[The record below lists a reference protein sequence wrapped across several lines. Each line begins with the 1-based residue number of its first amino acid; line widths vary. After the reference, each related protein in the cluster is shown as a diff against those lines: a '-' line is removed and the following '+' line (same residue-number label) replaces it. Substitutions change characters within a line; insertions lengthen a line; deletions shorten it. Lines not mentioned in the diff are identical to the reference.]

1 MKQTLSVIAAL
12 LGLSTV
18 AAATAAAPAASLP
31 PDAPVRHVLLISV
44 DGLHT
49 GDLAHFVDAHPDS
62 TLASLLKQGVDY
74 TNAHTVAPA
83 DSFPGL
89 MALITGG
96 TPAVTGVYYDDSYD
110 RALAAPGSDCSRLGA
125 RVRYDESLDMAAADG
140 HDMIDPAKLPRDPV
154 HGCVPVYPHS
164 YLRVNTIFEAVH
176 AAGGYTAWT
185 DKHPTYELVQGPSGQ
200 GVDDLFL
207 PEIGANYEGL
217 SNVKAKEITGSLPRT
232 EDYDDMK
239 GRVIVNEI
247 DGLTHDGKKR
257 SVVPTVFG
265 LNLQAVNVAQK
276 IYGYKNADGDLTA
289 GVDRAIGHTDQLI
302 GRFVSELE
310 RQGLRDDTLIIVTA
324 KHGNGPIDTSLL
336 NKIDVRKLESV
347 VDKAAPGALAQ
358 LTTDYGALIWLN
370 NTSATPAVSAALRAN
385 ADTLGIADVVSGER
399 LALRFPSPSR
409 DSRTPDIVV
418 VSRNGVIF
426 TPPGDG
432 KLAEHGGF
440 HDDDTRV
447 ALLVSNPHLAA
458 QGQQVTYPVSTTQ
471 VAPTILAALG
481 LPVNALQAVAQE
493 GTPVLPDGSW
503 NPLRQVAQAQPGTQ
517 SLGK

>member
-1 MKQTLSVIAAL
+1 
-12 LGLSTV
+12 
-18 AAATAAAPAASLP
+18 
-31 PDAPVRHVLLISV
+31 
-44 DGLHT
+44 
-49 GDLAHFVDAHPDS
+49 
-62 TLASLLKQGVDY
+62 
-74 TNAHTVAPA
+74 
-83 DSFPGL
+83 
-89 MALITGG
+89 
-96 TPAVTGVYYDDSYD
+96 
-110 RALAAPGSDCSRLGA
+110 
-125 RVRYDESLDMAAADG
+125 
-140 HDMIDPAKLPRDPV
+140 
-154 HGCVPVYPHS
+154 
-164 YLRVNTIFEAVH
+164 
-176 AAGGYTAWT
+176 
-185 DKHPTYELVQGPSGQ
+185 
-200 GVDDLFL
+200 
-207 PEIGANYEGL
+207 
-217 SNVKAKEITGSLPRT
+217 
-232 EDYDDMK
+232 MK

-276 IYGYKNADGDLTA
+276 IYGYKNADGDLTV

-347 VDKAAPGALAQ
+347 IDKAAPGALAQ

-385 ADTLGIADVVSGER
+385 ADALGIADVVSGER

-503 NPLRQVAQAQPGTQ
+503 TPLRQVAQAQPGTQ
-517 SLGK
+517 SFGK

>member
-1 MKQTLSVIAAL
+1 
-12 LGLSTV
+12 
-18 AAATAAAPAASLP
+18 
-31 PDAPVRHVLLISV
+31 
-44 DGLHT
+44 
-49 GDLAHFVDAHPDS
+49 
-62 TLASLLKQGVDY
+62 
-74 TNAHTVAPA
+74 
-83 DSFPGL
+83 

-140 HDMIDPAKLPRDPV
+140 RDMIDPTKLPRDPV

-185 DKHPTYELVQGPSGQ
+185 DKHPTYELVQGPSGH

-232 EDYDDMK
+232 EDYD
-239 GRVIVNEI
+239 EI

-276 IYGYKNADGDLTA
+276 IYGYKNADGDLTV

-347 VDKAAPGALAQ
+347 IDKAAPGTLGQ
-358 LTTDYGALIWLN
+358 VTTDYGALIWLN
-370 NTSATPAVSAALRAN
+370 DSSATPAVSAALRAN
-385 ADTLGIADVVSGER
+385 ANALGIADVVSGER

-481 LPVNALQAVAQE
+481 LPVNALLAVAQE

>member
-1 MKQTLSVIAAL
+1 
-12 LGLSTV
+12 
-18 AAATAAAPAASLP
+18 
-31 PDAPVRHVLLISV
+31 
-44 DGLHT
+44 
-49 GDLAHFVDAHPDS
+49 
-62 TLASLLKQGVDY
+62 
-74 TNAHTVAPA
+74 
-83 DSFPGL
+83 
-89 MALITGG
+89 
-96 TPAVTGVYYDDSYD
+96 
-110 RALAAPGSDCSRLGA
+110 
-125 RVRYDESLDMAAADG
+125 
-140 HDMIDPAKLPRDPV
+140 
-154 HGCVPVYPHS
+154 
-164 YLRVNTIFEAVH
+164 
-176 AAGGYTAWT
+176 
-185 DKHPTYELVQGPSGQ
+185 
-200 GVDDLFL
+200 
-207 PEIGANYEGL
+207 
-217 SNVKAKEITGSLPRT
+217 
-232 EDYDDMK
+232 
-239 GRVIVNEI
+239 
-247 DGLTHDGKKR
+247 
-257 SVVPTVFG
+257 
-265 LNLQAVNVAQK
+265 
-276 IYGYKNADGDLTA
+276 
-289 GVDRAIGHTDQLI
+289 LI

-336 NKIDVRKLESV
+336 NKIDVRKLENV
-347 VDKAAPGALAQ
+347 IDKAAPGALAQ

-385 ADTLGIADVVSGER
+385 ADALGIADVVSGER

-503 NPLRQVAQAQPGTQ
+503 TPLRQVAQAQPGTQ